1 MQHNLKTTKEDHIKL
16 LTRAKNYMILKDEGY
31 KKGDWLLL
39 QEYENEQYTNR
50 GVIRKIVC
58 VDRTCN
64 GLNKGYCAVEFRNY

>member
-1 MQHNLKTTKEDHIKL
+1 
-16 LTRAKNYMILKDEGY
+16 MILKDEGY